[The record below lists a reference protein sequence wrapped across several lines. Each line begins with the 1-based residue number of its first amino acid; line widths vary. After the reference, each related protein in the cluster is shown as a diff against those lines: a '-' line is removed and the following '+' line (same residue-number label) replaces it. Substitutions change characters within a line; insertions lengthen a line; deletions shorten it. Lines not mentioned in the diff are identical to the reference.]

1 MTDEPDD
8 TDNLDVL
15 TDDGEKHD
23 NVLPLEGD
31 DKASARAR
39 RALAHYFDGDP
50 EKIAAALDEYDG
62 TYPDFRVYTRREL
75 EEHIAPY
82 MLWLLDRWVDL
93 DGIANDW
100 IANGRNWLLP
110 DGDDAVHVFLTS
122 RPMADIDER
131 DIDLETGNDDRD
143 LET

>member
-1 MTDEPDD
+1 M
-8 TDNLDVL
+8 
-15 TDDGEKHD
+15 
-23 NVLPLEGD
+23 
-31 DKASARAR
+31 
-39 RALAHYFDGDP
+39 
-50 EKIAAALDEYDG
+50 
-62 TYPDFRVYTRREL
+62 
-75 EEHIAPY
+75 
-82 MLWLLDRWVDL
+82 MWLLDRWVDL
-93 DGIANDW
+93 DGVANDW

>member
-1 MTDEPDD
+1 MTDGPDNND
-8 TDNLDVL
+8 NDEATEDKDERPDNLV
-15 TDDGEKHD
+15 T
-23 NVLPLEGD
+23 LEGD
-31 DKASARAR
+31 DEASARAR
-39 RALAHYFDGDP
+39 RALAHYFDGNA
-50 EKIAAALDEYDG
+50 EKITAALDEYDG

-93 DGIANDW
+93 NGIANDW

-131 DIDLETGNDDRD
+131 EIDLETGSDDNDPNC
-143 LET
+143 